1 MTMQTTSQ
9 SSGVNAPLLT
19 RFLAPLTSAD
29 TYRGLFFLFTQLV
42 LGIVAWV
49 LIPLGLGLVLLFC
62 ITPLVVP
69 LLIGFRAVVGGLAQA
84 SGKLAGELLGV
95 RVDPPVVARG
105 EGGFWNRAKN
115 VLADGTFWRQQ
126 AYLLVGWPVALVP
139 LALLSFGLQLLSLPF
154 WYHTVDSADMFGRD
168 VDTLAE
174 ALLFAALGLVFL
186 LATAYV
192 VRPFA
197 AVFRRLASSLL
208 AGEGSVMSA
217 AERRE
222 RRRRAFN
229 ILASVTGFV
238 DLLLI
243 AIWLLAGAGYFW
255 PVWAILPITLVL
267 AIYGWVVFVLERP
280 AIIQQR
286 AAGSP
291 ALAIHAGVSA
301 AIWLFLVAIWALSGG
316 GYFWPFWPLLALG
329 FLVAV
334 HGAIASHGRGQR
346 IQELETTRAGAVDV
360 QEAELRRIERDL
372 HDGAQAR
379 LVALGMN
386 LGLAEQK
393 LRTDP
398 EAVRLLLAEARQGAT
413 EALEELRDLAR
424 GIHPPILTDR
434 GLEAA
439 VADLVAR
446 SPVPV
451 TLSVDL
457 PERPPP
463 AVEIAAY
470 FVVSEALANGI
481 KYAQATQLQVTIGRT
496 REGLRIVVVDDGR
509 GGANPAGNGLTGMRQ
524 RVEALDG
531 RLVVASP
538 EGGPTTV
545 TAELP

>member
-9 SSGVNAPLLT
+9 SSGANAPLLS
-19 RFLAPLTSAD
+19 RVVAPLIAAD
-29 TYRGLFFLFTQLV
+29 TYRRLAFLLSQLV
-42 LGIVAWV
+42 LGVVAFV
-49 LIPLGLGLVLLFC
+49 LILLGWCLVVLFC

-69 LLIGFRAVVGGLAQA
+69 LLIGFRAAVGGLAWT
-84 SGKLAGELLGV
+84 SGKLAGELLGA
-95 RVDPPVVARG
+95 RVGPPVLAGAGGSFWGRG
-105 EGGFWNRAKN
+105 RN
-115 VLADGTFWRQQ
+115 VLGDGAFWRQQ
-126 AYLLVGWPVALVP
+126 AYLVVAWPVALVP
-139 LALLSFGLQLLSLPF
+139 MVLLSLGLQLVSLPF
-154 WYHTVDSADMFGRD
+154 WYHADDGADVFGTH
-168 VDTLAE
+168 VETLAE
-174 ALLFAALGLVFL
+174 ALAFAALGLVFL
-186 LATAYV
+186 LATAHA

-197 AVFRRLASSLL
+197 AVSRKLASGLL
-208 AGEGSVMSA
+208 SGEAPVMSA
-217 AERRE
+217 VERRE
-222 RRRRAFN
+222 LRRRAFN
-229 ILASVTGFV
+229 INASITGFV
-238 DLLLI
+238 DVLLI
-243 AIWLLAGAGYFW
+243 AIWLLAGADYFW
-255 PVWAILPITLVL
+255 PVWAILPLTLVL
-267 AIYGWVVFVLERP
+267 AIHGWVVFVLERP
-280 AIIQQR
+280 DIQQR

-291 ALAIHAGVSA
+291 ALAIQAGVSA

-334 HGAIASHGRGQR
+334 HAAFASHGRGRR
-346 IQELETTRAGAVDV
+346 IHELEATRAGAVDV

-398 EAVRLLLAEARQGAT
+398 EAVRLLLAEARHGASQ
-413 EALEELRDLAR
+413 ALEELRDLAR

-446 SPVPV
+446 SPIPV

-470 FVVSEALANGI
+470 FVVSEALANAI
-481 KYAQATQLQVTIGRT
+481 KYADATQLQVTIGRA
-496 REGLRIVVVDDGR
+496 RERLRIAVVDDGK

-531 RLVVASP
+531 RLRIASP

>member
-1 MTMQTTSQ
+1 VTMQTTSQ
-9 SSGVNAPLLT
+9 SSGANAPLLT

-42 LGIVAWV
+42 LGIVAFV
-49 LIPLGLGLVLLFC
+49 LIPLGWLLTLCFA

-84 SGKLAGELLGV
+84 SGKLSGELLGV
-95 RVDPPVVARG
+95 RVDPPVLAKG
-105 EGGFWNRAKN
+105 EGGFWNRWKN

-126 AYLLVGWPVALVP
+126 AYLLVAWPVALVP
-139 LALLSFGLQLLSLPF
+139 LVLLSFGLQLLSLPF
-154 WYHTVDSADMFGRD
+154 WYYTVDSADMFGRN
-168 VDTLAE
+168 VDTFPE
-174 ALLFAALGLVFL
+174 ALLFAAFGLVFL
-186 LATAYV
+186 VATAYA
-192 VRPFA
+192 VRPFT

-208 AGEGSVMSA
+208 TGEGPVMSA

-222 RRRRAFN
+222 LRRRAFN
-229 ILASVTGFV
+229 IHASITGFV

-267 AIYGWVVFVLERP
+267 AIHGWVVFVLERP
-280 AIIQQR
+280 AIQQR

-316 GYFWPFWPLLALG
+316 GYFWPFWPLLGLG

-393 LRTDP
+393 LRSDP
-398 EAVRLLLAEARQGAT
+398 EAVRLLLAEARQGAS

-451 TLSVDL
+451 TLAVDL

-470 FVVSEALANGI
+470 FVVSEALANAI
-481 KYAQATQLQVTIGRT
+481 KYAGATELQVTVGRT
-496 REGLRIVVVDDGR
+496 REGLRIVVVDDGK

-531 RLVVASP
+531 RLIVASP

>member
-9 SSGVNAPLLT
+9 SSGANAPLLT

-42 LGIVAWV
+42 LGVVAWV
-49 LIPLGLGLVLLFC
+49 IIPLASGLVVLFA

-84 SGKLAGELLGV
+84 SAKLAGELLGV
-95 RVDPPVVARG
+95 RVDPPVLARG
-105 EGGFWNRAKN
+105 SAGFWGRAKD
-115 VLADGTFWRQQ
+115 VLADGTFWKQQ
-126 AYLLVGWPVALVP
+126 AYLLVAWPVALVP
-139 LALLSFGLQLLSLPF
+139 LALLSFGLQLVSLPF
-154 WYHTVDSADMFGRD
+154 WYHTVDSADMFGRE

-174 ALLFAALGLVFL
+174 ALLFAALGLVFF
-186 LATAYV
+186 LATAYA
-192 VRPFA
+192 VRPFT
-197 AVFRRLASSLL
+197 AVFRRLASGLL
-208 AGEGSVMSA
+208 TGEGPVRSA

-222 RRRRAFN
+222 LRRRAFN
-229 ILASVTGFV
+229 IHASITGFV

-243 AIWLLAGAGYFW
+243 AIWLLAGADYFW
-255 PVWAILPITLVL
+255 PVWAILPLTLVL
-267 AIYGWVVFVLERP
+267 AIHGWVVFVLERP
-280 AIIQQR
+280 AIQQR

-334 HGAIASHGRGQR
+334 HAAIASHGRGQR

-393 LRTDP
+393 LRSDP
-398 EAVRLLLAEARQGAT
+398 EAVRLLLAEARQGAS

-439 VADLVAR
+439 VADLIAR
-446 SPVPV
+446 SPIPV
-451 TLSVDL
+451 TLSIDL

-470 FVVSEALANGI
+470 FVVSEALANAI
-481 KYAQATQLQVTIGRT
+481 KYAEAAQLQVTIGRT
-496 REGLRIVVVDDGR
+496 RDGLRIVVVDDGK
-509 GGANPAGNGLTGMRQ
+509 GGADPAGNGLTGMRQ

-531 RLVVASP
+531 RLHIASP

-545 TAELP
+545 AAELP

>member
-9 SSGVNAPLLT
+9 SSGANAPLLT

-49 LIPLGLGLVLLFC
+49 LIPLGWGLTLCFA

-69 LLIGFRAVVGGLAQA
+69 LLIGFRVAVGGLAQA
-84 SGKLAGELLGV
+84 GGKLAGELLGV
-95 RVDPPVVARG
+95 RVDPPVFARG
-105 EGGFWNRAKN
+105 GDGFWSRAKHAF
-115 VLADGTFWRQQ
+115 VDGTFWKQQ
-126 AYLLVGWPVALVP
+126 AYLLVAWPVALVP

-154 WYHTVDSADMFGRD
+154 WYHTVDSADMFGRE

-174 ALLFAALGLVFL
+174 ALLFAALGLVFV
-186 LATAYV
+186 LATAYA
-192 VRPFA
+192 VRPFT
-197 AVFRRLASSLL
+197 AVFRRLASGLL
-208 AGEGSVMSA
+208 TGEGPVMSA

-222 RRRRAFN
+222 LRRRAFN
-229 ILASVTGFV
+229 IHASITGFV

-243 AIWLLAGAGYFW
+243 AIWLLAGADYFW

-267 AIYGWVVFVLERP
+267 AIHGWVVFVLERP
-280 AIIQQR
+280 AIQQR

-316 GYFWPFWPLLALG
+316 GYFWPFWPFLGLG

-439 VADLVAR
+439 VADLVSR

-470 FVVSEALANGI
+470 FVVSEALANAI
-481 KYAQATQLQVTIGRT
+481 KYAGATQLQITVGRT
-496 REGLRIVVVDDGR
+496 RDGLRIVVVDDGK

>member
-1 MTMQTTSQ
+1 VTMQTTSQ
-9 SSGVNAPLLT
+9 SSGANAPLLT

-42 LGIVAWV
+42 LGIVAFV
-49 LIPLGLGLVLLFC
+49 LIPLGWLLTLCFA

-84 SGKLAGELLGV
+84 SGKLSGELLGV
-95 RVDPPVVARG
+95 RVDPPVLAKG
-105 EGGFWNRAKN
+105 EGGFWNRWKN

-126 AYLLVGWPVALVP
+126 AYLLVAWPVALVP
-139 LALLSFGLQLLSLPF
+139 LVLLSFGLQLLSLPF
-154 WYHTVDSADMFGRD
+154 WYYTVDSADMFGRN
-168 VDTLAE
+168 VDTFPE
-174 ALLFAALGLVFL
+174 ALLFAAFGLVFL
-186 LATAYV
+186 LATAYA
-192 VRPFA
+192 VRPFT

-208 AGEGSVMSA
+208 TGEGPVMSA

-222 RRRRAFN
+222 LRRRAFN
-229 ILASVTGFV
+229 IHASITGFV

-267 AIYGWVVFVLERP
+267 AIHGWVVFVLERP
-280 AIIQQR
+280 AIQQR

-316 GYFWPFWPLLALG
+316 GYFWPFWPLLGLG

-393 LRTDP
+393 LRSDP
-398 EAVRLLLAEARQGAT
+398 EAVRLLLAEARQGAS

-451 TLSVDL
+451 TLAVDL

-470 FVVSEALANGI
+470 FVVSEALANAI
-481 KYAQATQLQVTIGRT
+481 KYAGATELQVTVGRT
-496 REGLRIVVVDDGR
+496 REGLRIVVVDDGK

-531 RLVVASP
+531 RLIVASP